1 MPAVVLSPGVWLQI
15 GLDGAQRP
23 ALRAMTPI
31 RGIAYRAVFAAPVW
45 QDRVNLS
52 VASQHRLTQMQRLS
66 AQPDHP
72 NPVRRGCARP
82 PGYMRSL
89 LAWPRGVGL
98 RRLSAD
104 HAPWGDWWLT
114 RPTASGF
121 MGMMP
126 QSKGNWERKNPMR
139 IVRCNADSHCCPHAH
154 AEGPCLHYTCN
165 NASESPWDSPITGIF
180 PCPLCRAAQRQ
191 RLWPTAV
198 HGTATRITQEGCTA
212 AKNQC
217 RCEPEAGIATCLRR
231 GPPTQV
237 SACCVVRWAPAACI
251 ASSNEP
257 SRRSP
262 GRLKSMAMGCTLGLG
277 SRAPPVQA
285 QDA

>member
-1 MPAVVLSPGVWLQI
+1 LLPQSGKTASICRGLPAQVDADAAAVSSAGSPKSCSAWLCEAPRIYAVLARLASRRWPAPAFRRPCSLGGLVAYPPHSVWLH
-15 GLDGAQRP
+15 GHDAPEQRQLGTQEP
-23 ALRAMTPI
+23 DADCQ
-31 RGIAYRAVFAAPVW
+31 V
-45 QDRVNLS
+45 QC
-52 VASQHRLTQMQRLS
+52 RLTLLPTRT
-66 AQPDHP
+66 
-72 NPVRRGCARP
+72 RRRA
-82 PGYMRSL
+82 
-89 LAWPRGVGL
+89 
-98 RRLSAD
+98 
-104 HAPWGDWWLT
+104 
-114 RPTASGF
+114 
-121 MGMMP
+121 
-126 QSKGNWERKNPMR
+126 
-139 IVRCNADSHCCPHAH
+139 
-154 AEGPCLHYTCN
+154 CLHYTCN

-262 GRLKSMAMGCTLGLG
+262 GRLKLMAMGCTLGLG

>member
-1 MPAVVLSPGVWLQI
+1 MSPGVWLQI

-139 IVRCNADSHCCPHAH
+139 IARCNADSHCCPHAH
-154 AEGPCLHYTCN
+154 ADGLACITPATTPASLHGIAPSQAYFPAPSAERHSDSACGRRPCM
-165 NASESPWDSPITGIF
+165 APRPESPKKG
-180 PCPLCRAAQRQ
+180 AQR
-191 RLWPTAV
+191 RKTNAV
-198 HGTATRITQEGCTA
+198 VNRKRASPHVCAVDHRH
-212 AKNQC
+212 
-217 RCEPEAGIATCLRR
+217 RCP
-231 GPPTQV
+231 
-237 SACCVVRWAPAACI
+237 PAALSDGHQQH
-251 ASSNEP
+251 ALHPATSQV
-257 SRRSP
+257 
-262 GRLKSMAMGCTLGLG
+262 GG
-277 SRAPPVQA
+277 A
-285 QDA
+285 QDV